1 MPRVFGQFFPN
12 DFTYDGL
19 ETLLEKTIECFNKNV
34 SEIESAI
41 ARDADISQLQKLDAS
56 LNQTFGEI
64 QAFQADTQRLRR
76 IQLNFFLDYISKLS
90 ENPLVSELTETTR
103 GLIGRYVD
111 ATEASDAANQDNM
124 RASNENIR
132 ARL

>member
-1 MPRVFGQFFPN
+1 MPESLGQLFPN

-19 ETLLEKTIECFNKNV
+19 ETLLEKTIEYFNKNV

-41 ARDADISQLQKLDAS
+41 ARDADIAQLQKLDES
-56 LNQTFGEI
+56 LNKRFQEI
-64 QAFQADTQRLRR
+64 QSFQTDNQRLRR

-90 ENPLVSELTETTR
+90 ENPLVSELAETTR
-103 GLIGRYVD
+103 GLIGLYLD
-111 ATEASDAANQDNM
+111 EAAASPHSNGNDM

-132 ARL
+132 ARY

>member
-1 MPRVFGQFFPN
+1 M
-12 DFTYDGL
+12 
-19 ETLLEKTIECFNKNV
+19 LEKTIECFNKNL

-41 ARDADISQLQKLDAS
+41 ARDADLSQLQKLDAS
-56 LNQTFGEI
+56 LNQTFQKI
-64 QAFQADTQRLRR
+64 QSFQANSQRLRR

-103 GLIGRYVD
+103 GLIGLYVD
-111 ATEASDAANQDNM
+111 EASDPANRDDIH
-124 RASNENIR
+124 ASNENIR